1 MKKISYIIGGIFIT
15 VASLVA
21 LAVSAQERT
30 DTELLESSIRGYI
43 ADKDARI
50 GVAVIIDG
58 RDTAE
63 VNGGQFFPMLSVY
76 KFPQALAVAEH
87 CRRHGVGLADTV
99 RVSADEMKS
108 DTWSP
113 MRDRFG
119 AVNVG
124 LPLRTLLEYSL
135 QQSDNNACDV
145 LFRMIG
151 GPAVADSLMN
161 KWGYGDIRIRSTE
174 DEMHRDTDLCLVNC
188 CTPLEMARL
197 LDDFNTGIRVR
208 SEENGAIAS
217 LMENCATGRDR
228 LASPLTDTPAIL
240 GHKTGTGDVDSQG
253 RLIAVNDA
261 GYVNLPDGR
270 RYVVAVF
277 IASSAYGLDET
288 SRMIAD
294 ISEIVYSQIAR

>member
-1 MKKISYIIGGIFIT
+1 MILAIIFISAAAAAAYGRT
-15 VASLVA
+15 SVA
-21 LAVSAQERT
+21 
-30 DTELLESSIRGYI
+30 DLESRIGRYI

-124 LPLRTLLEYSL
+124 VPLRTLLEYSL

-151 GPAVADSLMN
+151 DPAVADSLMN

-208 SEENGAIAS
+208 SEENRAIAS
-217 LMENCATGRDR
+217 LMESCATGRDR

-261 GYVNLPDGR
+261 GYVNLPDGH
-270 RYVVAVF
+270 RYAVAVF
-277 IASSAYGLDET
+277 VASSAYGLEDT

-294 ISEIVYSQIAR
+294 ISEIVYSQIAQ

>member
-1 MKKISYIIGGIFIT
+1 MFLAIIFISAAAAAAYGRT
-15 VASLVA
+15 SVA
-21 LAVSAQERT
+21 E
-30 DTELLESSIRGYI
+30 LESRIGRYI

-58 RDTAE
+58 CDTAE
-63 VNGGQFFPMLSVY
+63 VNGSQFFPMLSVY

-87 CRRHGVGLADTV
+87 CRRHGVGLPDTV

-124 LPLRTLLEYSL
+124 LPLLALLEYSL

-197 LDDFNTGIRVR
+197 LDDFNTGIRLR
-208 SEENGAIAS
+208 SEENRAIAS
-217 LMENCATGRDR
+217 LMESCVTGRDR
-228 LASPLTDTPAIL
+228 LARPLTDTPAIL

-261 GYVNLPDGR
+261 GYVNLPDGH
-270 RYVVAVF
+270 RYAVAVCM
-277 IASSAYGLDET
+277 ASSAYGLEDT

-294 ISEIVYSQIAR
+294 ISEIVYSQIAL